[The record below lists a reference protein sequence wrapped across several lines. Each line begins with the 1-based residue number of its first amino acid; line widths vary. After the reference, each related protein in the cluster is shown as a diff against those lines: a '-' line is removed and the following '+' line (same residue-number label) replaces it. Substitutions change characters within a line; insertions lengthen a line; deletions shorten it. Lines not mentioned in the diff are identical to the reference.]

1 MSSIIR
7 SLIRTNLISRKVPNN
22 YNSMTSYYI
31 YARKSTESEDR
42 QALSI
47 ESQINELRQLA
58 QKDNLLIKKVFT
70 ESKSAKNTG
79 RPVFSLMLNEIKKSK
94 SAGILCW
101 KLDRLTR
108 NLLDGAIISDLM
120 EKGTIE
126 DIRTPMQVY
135 RNNSVDRL
143 MSGIDML
150 FARKYVDDLSDNV
163 IRGLNTKVKMGW
175 MPCSAP
181 TGYISDNGEKGSKKI
196 IPDPKRFK
204 LVRKMWDL
212 MLSGNYSVNQ
222 ITDIANQQW
231 GFKSRK
237 TKRNGGVPLPKCT
250 LYNLFTNPFYY
261 GYFSYRGELHKGKHK
276 PMVTVSEFEQVQYL
290 LGIRSK
296 PKPERHI
303 STFAGLFRCG
313 LCGAMITAENKIKF
327 VKSNNRTKKYTY
339 YHCTY
344 TKDRNCPRQAI
355 TEEYLSQ
362 QVVEYL
368 KLISLPEEYLNWIFK
383 YYESV
388 QMKEQQKIEFEKQTI
403 KKEIRLID
411 KKLQNLLDLK
421 ISPEIEKYRLISDI
435 EYVEQKNRLTKKRVV
450 LENSLANYDK
460 TDESIMKLTKET
472 FRLSAYAQK
481 WFQFGDIEQKR
492 TIVKKIYRN
501 RLITNKKVLMSAKKP
516 FEIISQFDFP
526 SSVPKQHIGTDN
538 FGLDKGKYTHFEDTI
553 MNWSPKL
560 DELGT
565 EIRKI
570 TKYE

>member
-1 MSSIIR
+1 MPSIVHFLKGT
-7 SLIRTNLISRKVPNN
+7 SLVPRKVANKN
-22 YNSMTSYYI
+22 NSMTFYYI

-47 ESQINELRQLA
+47 DSQINELRQLA

-79 RPVFSLMLNEIKKSK
+79 RPVFNLMLKEVKKAK
-94 SAGILCW
+94 SAGIICW

-120 EKGTIE
+120 EKGTIKE
-126 DIRTPMQVY
+126 IRTPMQVY

-150 FARKYVDDLSDNV
+150 FARKYVDDLSENV
-163 IRGLNTKVKMGW
+163 IRGLKAKVKMGW

-196 IPDPKRFK
+196 IPDPDRFK

-222 ITDIANQQW
+222 ITDIANNQW

-250 LYNLFTNPFYY
+250 LYSLFTNPFYY
-261 GYFSYRGELHKGKHK
+261 GYFSYRGEIHKGKHK

-327 VKSNNRTKKYTY
+327 VKSKNRTKKYTY

-344 TKDRNCPRQAI
+344 AKDRNCPRQAI

-362 QVVEYL
+362 QIVKHL
-368 KLISLPEEYLNWIFK
+368 KMISIPEEYLVWIFK

-388 QMKEQQKIEFEKQTI
+388 QMREQRKLDLEKKTI
-403 KKEIRLID
+403 DKEILAINR
-411 KKLQNLLDLK
+411 KLQNLLNLK
-421 ISPEIEKYRLISDI
+421 ISPDNENDTMLSDNEFI
-435 EYVEQKNRLTKKRVV
+435 EQKNYLLKKRAR
-450 LENSLANYDK
+450 LEHSLINYME
-460 TDESIMKLTKET
+460 TDNCIMELTRKV
-472 FRLSAYAQK
+472 FRLSVYAQK
-481 WFQFGDIEQKR
+481 WFQNGDLDQKR
-492 TIVKKIYRN
+492 TIVRKLYRN
-501 RLITNKKVLMSAKKP
+501 RQVTNGIVLMSAKKP
-516 FEIISQFDFP
+516 FEIISRLDLPFDQL
-526 SSVPKQHIGTDN
+526 KGHIGTDIS
-538 FGLDKGKYTHFEDTI
+538 GLPKQSLLPNRAKFLK
-553 MNWSPKL
+553 WSPKL